1 MATIRAS
8 ANAPG
13 SDTALRKQ
21 MGELQAK
28 GAKAKRK
35 FDMDTLARVEAELY
49 VVVLGGNQYIFNWFY
64 EVNLPLDRVFVC
76 CVVISTSFYQLCLYQ
91 DSRNSRT
98 EVPKYRPSNPPVSL
112 LLFPPSFP
120 CFLSSSLLVTPLH
133 FSPSLPPS
141 LSLSSPRLFPPSRP
155 LSFSLF
161 SSRLHH

>member
-1 MATIRAS
+1 MDISGLRGDDAVDTRTRTPNVSTGGIGGTGGGGGDAGGGGGGGGGGSLGTHRGSIEARMATIRAS

-49 VVVLGGNQYIFNWFY
+49 VVVLGGNQYICNWFY

-76 CVVISTSFYQLCLYQ
+76 
-91 DSRNSRT
+91 
-98 EVPKYRPSNPPVSL
+98 L
-112 LLFPPSFP
+112 LLYPPPSI
-120 CFLSSSLLVTPLH
+120 SSVCIKTHITHVLLPT
-133 FSPSLPPS
+133 F
-141 LSLSSPRLFPPSRP
+141 
-155 LSFSLF
+155 
-161 SSRLHH
+161 

>member
-76 CVVISTSFYQLCLYQ
+76 LLLYPPPSISSVCIKTHVTHVL
-91 DSRNSRT
+91 
-98 EVPKYRPSNPPVSL
+98 VYRPSNPPVSSSL
-112 LLFPPSFP
+112 PAVFSLFSFLFTP
-120 CFLSSSLLVTPLH
+120 RHSSSLL
-133 FSPSLPPS
+133 SI
-141 LSLSSPRLFPPSRP
+141 SSPRLFPPSRP